1 MTERRNGL
9 SDEVIIEIVHG
20 IKDVLIKLIDCAFQE
35 KQIAAE

>member
-9 SDEVIIEIVHG
+9 SDAVIIEIIHG
-20 IKDVLIKLIDCAFQE
+20 IKDILIRLIDCAFQE